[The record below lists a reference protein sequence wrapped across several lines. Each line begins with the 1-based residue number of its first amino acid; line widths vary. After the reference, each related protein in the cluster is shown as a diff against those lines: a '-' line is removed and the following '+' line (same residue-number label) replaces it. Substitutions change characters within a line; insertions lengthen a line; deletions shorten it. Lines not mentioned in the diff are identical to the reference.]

1 MIKVFAI
8 GNYRSLKNI
17 VAPMGGLNLVTG
29 ANGSGK
35 SNLYKS
41 LRLLSDVAK
50 GDLIASL
57 ASEGGLGHTFWAGP
71 DSFSKEM
78 KTGNAPIQGNARKAN
93 TRLHFGFV
101 AEGFGYAISLG
112 LPPPPD
118 PGDPDPS
125 MFHLDPEIK
134 RECIWAGDY
143 YRPAT
148 CLVDRVGSMVRV
160 RVGKKWQ
167 VYTQH
172 LKTYESMLSE
182 IGDPIATP
190 EIHQIRHIIRS
201 WRFYDQFRTDAQSII
216 RIPQIGTRTPVL
228 DHDGHNLVAALR
240 TIYEIGDREGMYEAI
255 ADAFPGGSID
265 FSADSENRFTLEFY
279 QQGLL
284 RPLKQAEL
292 SDGTLRYL
300 LLIAALLTPRPP
312 SMLVLNEPE
321 TSLHPDLLPAL
332 GRLISKVAQQTQV
345 WVVSHASRLVSSLLD
360 NQDCNSIHIYK
371 ELGETHISGQGLLD
385 APPWHWPH

>member
-17 VAPMGGLNLVTG
+17 VTPMSGLNLVTG

-35 SNLYKS
+35 SNLYKA

-50 GDLIASL
+50 GNLIASL
-57 ASEGGLGHTFWAGP
+57 ASEGGLAHTFWAGP
-71 DSFSKEM
+71 DSFSKDM
-78 KTGNAPIQGNARKAN
+78 RTGNAPVQGNARKAN
-93 TRLHFGFV
+93 SRLHFGFV

-118 PGDPDPS
+118 SDDPDPS
-125 MFHLDPEIK
+125 MFYLDPEIK
-134 RECIWAGDY
+134 RESIWAGDY
-143 YRPAT
+143 YRPAA
-148 CLVDRVGSMVRV
+148 CLVDRIGAMVRV
-160 RVGKKWQ
+160 RVGNKWQ
-167 VYTQH
+167 GYTQH
-172 LKTYESMLSE
+172 LNTYDSMLSE

-190 EIHQIRHIIRS
+190 EIHKIRHIIRS
-201 WRFYDQFRTDAQSII
+201 WRFYDQFRTDAHSII
-216 RIPQIGTRTPVL
+216 KIPQIGTRTPVL

-240 TIYEIGDREGMYEAI
+240 TIYEIGDREALFESI
-255 ADAFPGGSID
+255 ADAFPGGSIG

-312 SMLVLNEPE
+312 SLLVLNEPE

-332 GRLISKVAQQTQV
+332 GRLIGKVAQQTQV
-345 WVVSHASRLVSSLLD
+345 WVVSHASRLVASLED
-360 NQDCNSIHIYK
+360 IQDCNSIHIYK

-385 APPWHWPH
+385 APPWHWPG

>member
-29 ANGSGK
+29 ANGTGK
-35 SNLYKS
+35 SNLYKA

-50 GDLIASL
+50 GNLIATL
-57 ASEGGLGHTFWAGP
+57 ASEGGLGYTFWAGP
-71 DSFSKEM
+71 DSFSKDM
-78 KTGNAPIQGNARKAN
+78 KAGNAPIQGNARKASA
-93 TRLHFGFV
+93 RLHFGFV
-101 AEGFGYAISLG
+101 TEGLGYSISLG
-112 LPPPPD
+112 LPPPPE
-118 PGDPDPS
+118 GPDPT

-143 YRPAT
+143 YRPAA
-148 CLVDRVGSMVRV
+148 CLVDRAGPMVRV

-167 VYTQH
+167 VYSQH
-172 LKTYESMLSE
+172 LNTYESMLSE

-216 RIPQIGTRTPVL
+216 RTPQIGTRTPVL
-228 DHDGHNLVAALR
+228 DQDGHNLVAALR
-240 TIYEIGDREGMYEAI
+240 TIYEIGDREAMFEAI

-265 FSADSENRFTLEFY
+265 FNADNENRFSLEFF

-312 SMLVLNEPE
+312 SLMVLNEPE

-332 GRLISKVAQQTQV
+332 GRLISKVAKHTQV
-345 WVVSHASRLVSSLLD
+345 WVVSHASRLIANLED
-360 NQDCNSIHIYK
+360 NMDCNCIHIAK

-385 APPWHWPH
+385 APPWHWPN